1 MKEKGDVEGRQKMG
15 EIGGRWGMSIGKGG
29 SRRENG

>member
-15 EIGGRWGMSIGKGG
+15 EK
-29 SRRENG
+29 RREMGYVNRKRRK